1 MSQEFADGAIARIV
15 LVEFLMLQ
23 SKERNCK
30 IMERSLTKASLVVI
44 AIRVIVRA
52 KLKAMVT
59 ESTKVRVGRIAL

>member
-23 SKERNCK
+23 SKERNRK
-30 IMERSLTKASLVVI
+30 IRGRSLTKASLVVI